1 MPAAPQFLDQ
11 KVAVC
16 GQLKPSDMPDVAGQG
31 FRTIVNNRP
40 DGEAMFGQPANAELE
55 RSAAAAG
62 IAGHFLPITL
72 QTLEAEDVRRFQ
84 SVLDGADGPVLAFCA
99 SGFRSTL
106 LWAMAQAAFAGEPVE
121 SLLQKA
127 SAAGQPLD
135 RHRRLIERMQGE
147 LSR

>member
-1 MPAAPQFLDQ
+1 MPAAPLFLDQ

-16 GQLKPSDMPDVAGQG
+16 GQLKPADMPDVAGQG

-40 DGEAMFGQPANAELE
+40 DGEAMFGQPADADLKQ
-55 RSAAAAG
+55 SAAAAG
-62 IAGHFLPITL
+62 IAEHFLPFTL
-72 QTLEAEDVRRFQ
+72 QTLKAEDVRRFQ

-106 LWAMAQAAFAGEPVE
+106 LWAMARAAFAGEPVE

-135 RHRRLIERMQGE
+135 RHRPLIERMREE
-147 LSR
+147 LRR